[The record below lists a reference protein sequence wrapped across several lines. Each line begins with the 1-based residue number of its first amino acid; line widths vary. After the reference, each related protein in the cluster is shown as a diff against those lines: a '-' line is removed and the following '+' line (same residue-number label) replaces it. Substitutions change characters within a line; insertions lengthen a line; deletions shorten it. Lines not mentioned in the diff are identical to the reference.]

1 MHIHFLAS
9 FKLILATYNFQKPYM
24 LQKVFATAAL
34 FIYIYVAPQSIIP
47 DKHVID
53 YNREKPS
60 PHRLS
65 QDQDHLSTH
74 QQ

>member
-1 MHIHFLAS
+1 
-9 FKLILATYNFQKPYM
+9 M